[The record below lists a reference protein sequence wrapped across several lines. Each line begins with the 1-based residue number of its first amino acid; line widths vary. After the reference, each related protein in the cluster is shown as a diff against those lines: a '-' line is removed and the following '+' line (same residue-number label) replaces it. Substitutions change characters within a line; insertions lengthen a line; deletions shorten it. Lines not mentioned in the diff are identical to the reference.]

1 MLARFEQR
9 PPAIRVLLKTMND
22 DPLATATGRNRPYDA
37 DYWNWR
43 FSQEPY
49 LEPGDRF
56 EDFEPAYRF
65 GHSLQGAIDDF
76 DLRVME
82 CERLW
87 EEAKME
93 SKLAWARAKHAA
105 RAAWKRA
112 SEGAESKLT
121 EGICRAEKQ
130 LREAAHRAEE
140 TLKAAYAQLKVKV
153 QERPGEYLLGTLGA
167 GYVAGRVPLRSVA
180 LSGLGLAAAAAPVA
194 LVLWGVYKAADHI
207 LGLRSGAAAFPGR
220 RAILKEGGDASLEN
234 SDE

>member
-1 MLARFEQR
+1 MNEDTLRTAAR
-9 PPAIRVLLKTMND
+9 MY
-22 DPLATATGRNRPYDA
+22 RPYAA
-37 DYWNWR
+37 DYWNRR
-43 FSQEPY
+43 FSREPY
-49 LEPGDRF
+49 FEQGDRF

-65 GHSLQGAIDDF
+65 GHSLQGKIDDF

-82 CERLW
+82 CEKLW

-105 RAAWKRA
+105 RAAWRQA
-112 SEGAESKLT
+112 SEEAESKLT

-130 LREAAHRAEE
+130 LRAVAHCTEE
-140 TLKAAYAQLKVKV
+140 TLKAAYARLKVKV
-153 QERPGEYLLGTLGA
+153 RERPGEYLLGTLGA

-180 LSGLGLAAAAAPVA
+180 LSGLGLAAAAA

-207 LGLRSGAAAFPGR
+207 LGLKNDAAAFPGR

-234 SDE
+234 GDE